1 MTILFRSAP
10 PTPSRR
16 GYPEPGR
23 IPGPGE
29 VSGGLTPPW
38 YQGRESFEV
47 AAMVACVGMRAG
59 AFSQIPLKSY
69 RDRNGFPELVPVQPD
84 LLVHPSTVHAGQ
96 AIWKTQMSI
105 SRDVWGY
112 AAGKIKA
119 VDAAGYPSR
128 VDWLCPNDDIR
139 PIEHVDGIDWRI
151 DGQPVDRSMIVHVP
165 SRWVL
170 PGRPLGI
177 CPLEYSGLVDLA
189 RRAQSFGR
197 DWFMNGGIPSAILY
211 SDTELSGDDADN
223 ILARIKSRWTRR
235 QPAVIGSGMRFEQVS
250 VAANESQFLETMRQ
264 VAADI
269 AISFNLPPERINA
282 ATGTSNEYANISQN
296 QQQYLLDSVNPDLV
310 VIQEALA
317 PHTPRGQYLRWSTG
331 AFLRSDTKTR
341 YETYAIGL
349 ESEFITHDEVRAWE
363 ELPPMPQDSGAVNV
377 Q

>member
-1 MTILFRSAP
+1 MSVLFRSAGDAERRYY
-10 PTPSRR
+10 PTPT
-16 GYPEPGR
+16 R
-23 IPGPGE
+23 IPSPGE
-29 VSGGLTPPW
+29 VSAGGLTPPW
-38 YQGRESFEV
+38 YRGREAFEV

-59 AFSQIPLKSY
+59 AFSQIPLKAY
-69 RDRNGFPELVPVQPD
+69 RDRDGFPEMVPVQPE
-84 LLVHPSTVHAGQ
+84 LLTHPSSVHAGQ

-119 VDAAGYPSR
+119 VDGAGYPSR
-128 VDWLCPNDDIR
+128 VDWLCPIEDIQAT
-139 PIEHVDGIDWRI
+139 EHTDGIEWSLG
-151 DGQPVDRSMIVHVP
+151 GQPVDRSMILHVP

-197 DWFMNGGIPSAILY
+197 DWFINGGVPSSILY
-211 SDTELSGDDADN
+211 SDQELTPDQADSL
-223 ILARIKSRWTRR
+223 LARIKSRWSRR
-235 QPAVIGSGMRFEQVS
+235 QPAVIGSGMKYEQVS
-250 VAANESQFLETMRQ
+250 VNADESQFLETMRQ

-282 ATGTSNEYANISQN
+282 ATGKGNEYANISQN

-317 PHTPRGQYLRWSTG
+317 PHTPRGQYLRWNTA

-349 ESEFITHDEVRAWE
+349 DGEFITRDEVRAWE
-363 ELPPMPQDSGAVNV
+363 ELPPMPSARGGSD
-377 Q
+377 